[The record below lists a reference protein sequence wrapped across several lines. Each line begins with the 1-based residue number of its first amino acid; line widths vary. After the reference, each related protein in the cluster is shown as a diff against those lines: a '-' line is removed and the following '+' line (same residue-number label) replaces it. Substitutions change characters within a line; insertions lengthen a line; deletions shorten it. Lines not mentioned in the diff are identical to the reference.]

1 MIPAVRRGPGRH
13 RPWPLCRQ
21 CYGLALD
28 VGGTRTRAWTSD
40 RGTILDVPTATGS
53 GTGEPVRRSVVDSAG
68 TARLLGRLFGDHE
81 PGAGGRG
88 RPLVIVS
95 APVLGGVAHRDRVR
109 AAVEV
114 LRPRAVL
121 TVPAARAVA
130 VAARADLSRPLLVV
144 DLGARLTEVVL
155 LADGAVVDARGIA
168 LGTGDVDGGAPGTR
182 GGGAP
187 GTRGGGVPDR
197 VPPGAL
203 GGDGTVPSAAPPADL
218 LVDAVTVMV
227 TAMLEEDRTPRTFD
241 ALRRGVLLAGGGASR
256 PEIPYRLTG
265 RLHAPVRTVP
275 APRTAAVRGAAE
287 LLRAAHAHPSATGV
301 AGPGCPGPR

>member
-1 MIPAVRRGPGRH
+1 MIPAARRGSGRH

-28 VGGTRTRAWTSD
+28 VGGARTRVWTSD
-40 RGTILDVPTATGS
+40 RGTVLDVPTAAGAWA
-53 GTGEPVRRSVVDSAG
+53 PARRGGVDSAG
-68 TARLLGRLFGDHE
+68 TARLLDRLFGDRE
-81 PGAGGRG
+81 PGAGDSGPGSGRG

-95 APVLGGVAHRDRVR
+95 GPVLDGVAHRDRVR

-144 DLGARLTEVVL
+144 DLGTRLTEVVL
-155 LADGAVVDARGIA
+155 LADGAVVDARGA
-168 LGTGDVDGGAPGTR
+168 APGTSDVDGDAPGT
-182 GGGAP
+182 A
-187 GTRGGGVPDR
+187 GVP
-197 VPPGAL
+197 VSTAGC
-203 GGDGTVPSAAPPADL
+203 DGTVPPAVPPAAPSAAF
-218 LVDAVTVMV
+218 LVDAVTAMV
-227 TAMLEEDRTPRTFD
+227 TAMLEEDRTPQTLD

-256 PEIPYRLTG
+256 PEIPYRLSG
-265 RLHAPVRTVP
+265 RLHAPVRPVP
-275 APRTAAVRGAAE
+275 APHTAAVRGAAE

-301 AGPGCPGPR
+301 AGAGVSLPR

>member
-1 MIPAVRRGPGRH
+1 MIPASRRGSGRH

-28 VGGTRTRAWTSD
+28 VGGARTRAWTSD
-40 RGTILDVPTATGS
+40 RDTILDVPTAAGS
-53 GTGEPVRRSVVDSAG
+53 GTGAPLGRGVVDGAG
-68 TARLLGRLFGDHE
+68 TARLLDRLFGDRESGAGDRE
-81 PGAGGRG
+81 PGGGRG

-95 APVLGGVAHRDRVR
+95 GPVLDGVAHRDRVR
-109 AAVEV
+109 TAVEV

-144 DLGARLTEVVL
+144 DVGARLTEVVL
-155 LADGAVVDARGIA
+155 LADGAVVDARGAA
-168 LGTGDVDGGAPGTR
+168 LGTGDVDGGAPGT
-182 GGGAP
+182 G
-187 GTRGGGVPDR
+187 
-197 VPPGAL
+197 
-203 GGDGTVPSAAPPADL
+203 GGDGVPASTAGGDGAVPPATPPATL
-218 LVDAVTVMV
+218 LVDTVTAMV
-227 TAMLEEDRTPRTFD
+227 TAMLEEDRTSRTLD

-265 RLHAPVRTVP
+265 RLHAPVRPVP

-287 LLRAAHAHPSATGV
+287 LLRTAHTHPSATGV
-301 AGPGCPGPR
+301 AGAGVSRPR

>member
-1 MIPAVRRGPGRH
+1 MIPAARRGSGRH

-28 VGGTRTRAWTSD
+28 VGATRTRVWTSD
-40 RGTILDVPTATGS
+40 RGTVLDVPSTAGAGAPAPRGAVGS
-53 GTGEPVRRSVVDSAG
+53 GVDSAG
-68 TARLLGRLFGDHE
+68 TARLLDRLFGGRE
-81 PGAGGRG
+81 PGADGG

-95 APVLGGVAHRDRVR
+95 APVLDGVAHRGRVR

-155 LADGAVVDARGIA
+155 LADGAVVDARGAA
-168 LGTGDVDGGAPGTR
+168 LGTDDVYGAP
-182 GGGAP
+182 P
-187 GTRGGGVPDR
+187 GTAAASPV
-197 VPPGAL
+197 
-203 GGDGTVPSAAPPADL
+203 APPAAL
-218 LVDAVTVMV
+218 LVDAVTAMV
-227 TAMLEEDRTPRTFD
+227 TAMLEEDRTPQTLD

-265 RLHAPVRTVP
+265 RLHAPVHPVP

-287 LLRAAHAHPSATGV
+287 LLRAAHAHPSAAGV
-301 AGPGCPGPR
+301 VGAGVSRPG